1 MKQPIFLMC
10 LCLLLLGGCSTLP
23 QHELQNAR
31 QALANAFAVG
41 AAESAETEYLAAQA
55 ALRQAE
61 LLVHAGQY
69 QAARELL
76 PYATAQARRASE
88 QAVVAKQE
96 LAKQQALLA
105 EARQRRLDEQKP
117 ATRQPRQEV
126 PSPPA
131 VKKPVQKLSS
141 YTVTREESLWIIAA
155 KAEVYA
161 DAMLWPLLYKANR
174 DQIKDPRKVY
184 PGQTL
189 IIPRSTTQ
197 QDLDDARKE
206 AAEAGIF
213 TPAELSN

>member
-1 MKQPIFLMC
+1 MKQPIFLMF
-10 LCLLLLGGCSTLP
+10 LCLLLLCGCSTLP

-61 LLVHAGQY
+61 QLVHAGQY

-88 QAVVAKQE
+88 QAVAAKQA

-105 EARQRRLDEQKP
+105 EERQRRLEKQEQS
-117 ATRQPRQEV
+117 TQQPRHEIEA
-126 PSPPA
+126 PPA

-141 YTVTREESLWIIAA
+141 YTVTSEESLWMIAG

-174 DQIKDPRKVY
+174 DQIKDPRKVF

-189 IIPRSTTQ
+189 TIPRSTTR